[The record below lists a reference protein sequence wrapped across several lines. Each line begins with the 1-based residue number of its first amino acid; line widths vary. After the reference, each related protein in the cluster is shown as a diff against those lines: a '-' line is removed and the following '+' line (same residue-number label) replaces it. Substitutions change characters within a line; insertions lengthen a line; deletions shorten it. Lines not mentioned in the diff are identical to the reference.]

1 MNVLTTKDTKV
12 HEVLRNKL
20 AIFLILIT
28 THLFAA
34 EENLK
39 NRGICVREAN
49 LYLSPDLN
57 SEKLDTVGRGREVAI
72 LETVNN
78 WLHVVA
84 SVTRERDI
92 TGWMLD
98 KGIIRQ
104 STPNGDQIVFGEAVD
119 SEAEATRRHGRK
131 GADQDSERLYARMAE
146 YFPQSPF
153 AAESLYRSADI
164 RWQLEREE
172 AFSRPS
178 ARERDPN
185 MRHQIEEDFMKEVM
199 KKYPHT
205 RWADLA
211 AYNLIDNKICGDW
224 QGEPKCPEKE
234 SEIYLKYAE
243 EHPQSPKTPEAIYNA
258 AWRQSA
264 LVSLYKTKNDAKKAG
279 EAQAK
284 ATQLAQRIAQQF
296 PQSDFGPRALRL
308 LYMLQQNI
316 TTYGP
321 SND

>member
-1 MNVLTTKDTKV
+1 MFSHHEGHKV
-12 HEVLRNKL
+12 HEVFRNKL
-20 AIFLILIT
+20 AIFLILVAT
-28 THLFAA
+28 QLFAA

-57 SEKLDTVGRGREVAI
+57 SQKLDTVGRGREVAI

-131 GADQDSERLYARMAE
+131 GADQDAERLYARMAE
-146 YFPQSPF
+146 YFPQSPY
-153 AAESLYRSADI
+153 AAESLFRAADI

-205 RWADLA
+205 KWADLA

-234 SEIYLKYAE
+234 SEIYLKYAD
-243 EHPQSPKTPEAIYNA
+243 EHPQSPKIPEALYNA

-296 PQSDFGPRALRL
+296 PQSDYGPRALRL

-316 TTYGP
+316 PTYGP

>member
-1 MNVLTTKDTKV
+1 
-12 HEVLRNKL
+12 VLRNTF
-20 AIFLILIT
+20 AILLILT
-28 THLFAA
+28 ATQLFAA

-39 NRGICVREAN
+39 NRGISVRDAN

-72 LETVNN
+72 IETVKN

-84 SVTRERDI
+84 SVTPERDI

-104 STPNGDQIVFGEAVD
+104 STPHGDEIVFGEAVD
-119 SEAEATRRHGRK
+119 SEAEATRRRGRK
-131 GADQDSERLYARMAE
+131 GADQDAQRLYARMAE
-146 YFPQSPF
+146 YFPQSPH

-185 MRHQIEEDFMKEVM
+185 MRHQIEEEFMKQVI

-211 AYNLIDNKICGDW
+211 AYNLIDNKVCGDW

-243 EHPQSPKTPEAIYNA
+243 EHPQSPKTPEALYNA

-264 LVSLYKTKNDAKKAG
+264 LVSIYKTNNDAKKAG

-284 ATQLAQRIAQQF
+284 ATELAQRIAQQF

-308 LYMLQQNI
+308 LYMLQQSI
-316 TTYGP
+316 PTYGP

>member
-1 MNVLTTKDTKV
+1 VFRYN
-12 HEVLRNKL
+12 L
-20 AIFLILIT
+20 AIFLILATSHI
-28 THLFAA
+28 FAA

-57 SEKLDTVGRGREVAI
+57 SQRLDTVGRGREVAI

-78 WLHVVA
+78 WLHVIA
-84 SVTRERDI
+84 SVTREREV

-119 SEAEATRRHGRK
+119 SESEATRRRGRK
-131 GADQDSERLYARMAE
+131 GADQDAQRLYARMAE
-146 YFPQSPF
+146 YFPQSSY
-153 AAESLYRSADI
+153 AAESLFRAADI
-164 RWQLEREE
+164 QWQLERED

-205 RWADLA
+205 KWADLA

-224 QGEPKCPEKE
+224 QGETKCPEKE
-234 SEIYLKYAE
+234 TEIYLKYVE
-243 EHPQSPKTPEAIYNA
+243 EHPQSPKVAEALYNA

-264 LVSLYKTKNDAKKAG
+264 LVSLYKTKSDSKKAG
-279 EAQAK
+279 EAQTR
-284 ATQLAQRIAQQF
+284 ATQLSQRIAQQF
-296 PQSDFGPRALRL
+296 PQSDYGPRALRL

-316 TTYGP
+316 PAYGP
-321 SND
+321 TTD

>member
-1 MNVLTTKDTKV
+1 MFRHNFAILLLFLLT
-12 HEVLRNKL
+12 
-20 AIFLILIT
+20 AP
-28 THLFAA
+28 HLFAA

-57 SEKLDTVGRGREVAI
+57 SQKLDTVGRGREVAI

-78 WLHVVA
+78 WLHVIA
-84 SVTRERDI
+84 SITREREV

-98 KGIIRQ
+98 KGIVRQ

-119 SEAEATRRHGRK
+119 SESEATRRRGRK
-131 GADQDSERLYARMAE
+131 GADQDAQRLYARMAE
-146 YFPQSPF
+146 YFPQSQYGGE
-153 AAESLYRSADI
+153 ALYRAADI
-164 RWQLEREE
+164 RWQLERED

-185 MRHQIEEDFMKEVM
+185 MRHQIEEDYMKEVI
-199 KKYPHT
+199 KKYPRT
-205 RWADLA
+205 KWADLA

-234 SEIYLKYAE
+234 TEIYLKYAD
-243 EHPQSPKTPEAIYNA
+243 EHPQSPKTAEALYNA
-258 AWRQSA
+258 AWRQAA
-264 LVSLYKTKNDAKKAG
+264 LVPLYKNNNDAKKAA

-296 PQSDFGPRALRL
+296 PQSDFGPRATRL

-316 TTYGP
+316 PAYGP
-321 SND
+321 STD